1 MKIIVIFSIGAL
13 LAALIISCESSD
25 TLEFDRYYSEGSVI
39 YQTHCQNCHGGHG
52 EGLNGLIPPLS
63 DSVFLAKNSDQLPCT
78 IYFGLKGK
86 ITVGKRD
93 FEGQMPAA
101 SGLANI
107 EIAQAL
113 TYITNSFGNK
123 MGIFNVEMV
132 NGDLVK
138 CR

>member
-1 MKIIVIFSIGAL
+1 MKMKVILSICGL
-13 LAALIISCESSD
+13 LVVLIISCQSSD
-25 TLEFDRYYSEGSVI
+25 SLEFNRYYSEGSVV
-39 YQTHCQNCHGGHG
+39 YQTHCQNCHGQHG
-52 EGLNGLIPPLS
+52 EGLNGLIPPLT
-63 DSVFLAKNSDQLPCT
+63 DSVFLKKNSDQLPCAVM
-78 IYFGLKGK
+78 FGLKGK
-86 ITVGKRD
+86 ITIGKRL

-123 MGIFNVEMV
+123 MGIFNVDMV